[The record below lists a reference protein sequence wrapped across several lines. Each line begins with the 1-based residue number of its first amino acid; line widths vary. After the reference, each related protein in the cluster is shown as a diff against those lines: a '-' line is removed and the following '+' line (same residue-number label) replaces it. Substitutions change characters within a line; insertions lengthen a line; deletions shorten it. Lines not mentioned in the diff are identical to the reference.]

1 MSFIRPEA
9 TATIRRWL
17 EPGLLGILAA
27 VMLWAGLSRL
37 VRGELFG
44 IGVTLMGGILA
55 VMAATAAIRRLA
67 SRRGTGDGPGVV
79 TVEEGRIAYMG
90 PEEGGVVAVDALVSV
105 EIVTRWLGAEG
116 RQVTWI
122 LADEFGQ
129 RLSIP
134 GSAVDTER
142 LFDALSIL
150 DGISY
155 QAVVDSIFSPEDGR
169 FMVWRR
175 PPPPGASGAPRLE

>member
-1 MSFIRPEA
+1 MSFFRQEA
-9 TATIRRWL
+9 IASIRRWF
-17 EPGLLGILAA
+17 EPVILGLLAAAFLWSGIN
-27 VMLWAGLSRL
+27 RL
-37 VRGELFG
+37 MHGQLFG
-44 IGVTLMGGILA
+44 IGVSLIGAVVAIMAVTATL
-55 VMAATAAIRRLA
+55 RRLA
-67 SRRGTGDGPGVV
+67 GRRGKGDGPGVV
-79 TVEEGRIAYMG
+79 TVEEGRIGYMG

-116 RQVTWI
+116 REVTWI
-122 LADEFGQ
+122 LVDEFGQ

-155 QAVVDSIFSPEDGR
+155 QAMVDSVFSADDGR
-169 FMVWRR
+169 FTVWRR
-175 PPPPGASGAPRLE
+175 PPPVPRTLR

>member
-1 MSFIRPEA
+1 MSFFRPEA
-9 TATIRRWL
+9 VATIRRWL
-17 EPGLLGILAA
+17 EPGLLGLLSA
-27 VMLWAGLSRL
+27 VVLWGGISRL
-37 VRGELFG
+37 LRGELFG
-44 IGVTLMGGILA
+44 IGLTMMGAIVATMA
-55 VMAATAAIRRLA
+55 VTAALRRLA
-67 SRRGTGDGPGVV
+67 SNRGAGDGPGVV

-122 LADEFGQ
+122 LADELGQ
-129 RLSIP
+129 RLSVP
-134 GSAVDTER
+134 GSAVDTEQ

-169 FMVWRR
+169 FTVWRR
-175 PPPPGASGAPRLE
+175 PGVPEVPRLE